1 MNEATSPCPCGCGA
15 ELVGMVGEREAG
27 VRADAAQAVAGQ
39 PARPADGAGIFLI
52 TGLPGAGKSTVSRAL
67 ALRFDRA
74 AHIDIDMVF
83 HHFTVAGK
91 VDPAKQDAE
100 SAVQAMLAVRNAAAM
115 ARNYADAGFTC
126 VLDGAVVERAHVT
139 ACARAVYPHR
149 LHLVVL
155 APPLRVSE
163 ERDARRSGKT
173 VADFFRHLHPL
184 LHEQLSQLGLWLDT
198 SQQTPAES
206 VTAILSLEDTAMLA
220 VVGNA
225 NEGAPDDCK
234 RGAG

>member
-1 MNEATSPCPCGCGA
+1 
-15 ELVGMVGEREAG
+15 MVVEREAG
-27 VRADAAQAVAGQ
+27 VRADAAQAAVGGQ
-39 PARPADGAGIFLI
+39 AVRLGDGPGVFLI
-52 TGLPGAGKSTVSRAL
+52 TGLPGAGKSTVARAL
-67 ALRFDRA
+67 ALRFDRS

-91 VDPAKQDAE
+91 ADPAKPDAE
-100 SAVQAMLAVRNAAAM
+100 AAAQAMLAVRNAAAM
-115 ARNYADAGFTC
+115 ARTYADAGFTC

-155 APPLRVSE
+155 APPVRVSD

-173 VADFFRHLHPL
+173 VAAFFRHLHPL
-184 LHEQLSQLGLWLDT
+184 LHEQLAELGLWLDT

-206 VTAILSLEDTAMLA
+206 VITILSLRDNAMLA
-220 VVGNA
+220 LW
-225 NEGAPDDCK
+225 EGAPDDYQ
-234 RGAG
+234 RASG